1 MSKFTPAQQAHGQDH
16 SVHTLTGP
24 AAYAVV
30 KYINFLAAYGT
41 MQYMFTGILSVFCS
55 RLQAPSVPMYS

>member
-1 MSKFTPAQQAHGQDH
+1 MSKLTPAQQAHGQN

-41 MQYMFTGILSVFCS
+41 MQYTFTGMLSVFCS
-55 RLQAPSVPMYS
+55 ILQAPSVPMDS